1 MDRREF
7 ITQAAGT
14 AALLGCFPASLVAC
28 ERFVAPGKMERR
40 ALGRT
45 GLKVSVLAF
54 GGFML
59 HGSTPDQAEQ
69 WVRMAID
76 AGVTHFDVAPEYGT
90 AEERMGPALQP
101 YRKRVVLSCKTAQR
115 TRQEAEAELNRSLER
130 LRTDHF
136 DLYQFH
142 HVTRLDEVDA
152 IFGPDGAMKT
162 FEQAK
167 KDGRIRHI
175 GFSAHSVEAALAML
189 DRYPFD
195 TIMFPVN
202 YATWNA
208 GNFGP
213 QVLEKAHRM
222 KVGIIALK
230 AMARGPWPEGAD
242 RSDYPNCWY
251 QPMTDPDEALMGL
264 RFTLSHPV
272 ATAVSPA
279 SGKFLPLALRLA
291 PKFTPLNPEEAEE
304 MKRKGLAAKPL
315 FSYKGQA

>member
-40 ALGRT
+40 ALGQT

-59 HGSTPDQAEQ
+59 HGSTPEQAEQ
-69 WVRMAID
+69 WVRQAID

-101 YRKRVVLSCKTAQR
+101 YRRRVVLSCKTAQR
-115 TRQEAEAELNRSLER
+115 TRREAEAELNRSLQR

-152 IFGPDGAMKT
+152 IFGTDGAMKT

-291 PKFTPLNPEEAEE
+291 PKFTPLSPEEAEE